1 MIARYLRWKGVL
13 KNSNSQS
20 YRKSFSGKRPRAKG
34 LIVSETNISN
44 WRTGLVSILVLLLSA
59 CGSPWNNPYPV
70 ADSGSNTLYSSFS
83 ERPKHLDPVR
93 SYSANEYAFIAQV
106 YEPPLQYHYLERP
119 YSLSPLTLESVPEP
133 VFYNAVGEPL
143 PAAAPADDVA
153 FSDYLLEIK
162 PGIRYQPHPALARD
176 ADGRFLYHDLSAAQI
191 ARANTLADFPE
202 TGDRELQAADYA
214 YQIKRLAFNRLHSP
228 IAGIMREYIV
238 GLDKLSEE
246 LEQADQAAREATGL
260 DKPYLD
266 LRQFDVEGI
275 QVVDSHRLRIRL
287 KGKYPQFLYWMAM
300 PFFSPMPWEADRF
313 YSQPGLAKRNIN
325 LDWYPLGT
333 GAFMLTENNPNLR
346 MVLERNPN
354 FHGESY
360 PAEGGPGDA
369 QAGLLADAG
378 KPLPFIDRAIYS
390 LERETIPYWN
400 KFLQGYYDTSG
411 VSSDSFDQAVQF
423 NAQGEAGLTPAMRE
437 KGIDLVTGVQTSI
450 YYFGFNMADPVVGGS
465 SQRARLL
472 RQAISIAVDFEEY
485 ISIFLNGRGLAA
497 QGPIAPGIFGHRE
510 RQAGINPQVYDWI
523 DGKPRRKPMAEA
535 RRLMKEAGYPGGR
548 DANTGKALTL
558 YYDTV
563 ASGPDDKARLNWMR
577 KQFTKLGVELVLR
590 TTDYN
595 RFQEKMRKGSG
606 QMFMWGWNADYPDPE
621 NFLFLL
627 YGPNSKIEGEGE
639 NASNYRNPEF
649 DALFDRMKNMD
660 NGPQRQVI
668 IDRMLEILRHDAP
681 WAFGFHPMGF
691 SLMHAWYHNVKPN
704 LMANNTLKYKRLDTQ
719 LRERKRTA
727 WNRPVLWPMG
737 LVLLLL
743 LLSTVPAYIGYRRR
757 ERSRAR

>member
-1 MIARYLRWKGVL
+1 MMNGRRL
-13 KNSNSQS
+13 
-20 YRKSFSGKRPRAKG
+20 
-34 LIVSETNISN
+34 
-44 WRTGLVSILVLLLSA
+44 GLVSLLVMLLAA
-59 CGSPWNNPYPV
+59 CGNPWNNPYPA
-70 ADSGSNTLYSSFS
+70 ADSGSNTLYSSFT

-93 SYSANEYAFIAQV
+93 SYSSNEYAFIAQV
-106 YEPPLQYHYLERP
+106 YEPPLQYHYLQRP
-119 YSLSPLTLESVPEP
+119 YALAPLTLVAVPQP
-133 VFYNAVGEPL
+133 RFFDTDNRPL
-143 PAAAPADDVA
+143 STDAPAERVA
-153 FSDYLLEIK
+153 FSEYLLEIE

-176 ADGRFLYHDLSAAQI
+176 AEGRFLYHELSAERI

-202 TGDRELQAADYA
+202 TGDRELMAADYA
-214 YQIKRLAFNRLHSP
+214 YQIKRLAFGRLHSP
-228 IAGIMREYIV
+228 IAGVMRDYIL
-238 GLDKLSEE
+238 GFEELSKA
-246 LEQADQAAREATGL
+246 LEQADRAARKSTGL
-260 DKPYLD
+260 DKPYID
-266 LRQFDVEGI
+266 LRKYECEGI
-275 QVVDSHRLRIRL
+275 RVLDSRRLSIRL

-300 PFFSPMPWEADRF
+300 PFFAPMPWEADRF

-325 LDWYPLGT
+325 LNWYPLGT
-333 GAFMLTENNPNLR
+333 GPYMLTENNPNLR

-354 FHGESY
+354 FHGEAY
-360 PAEGGPGDA
+360 PTHGEPDDA
-369 QAGLLADAG
+369 RAGLLADAG
-378 KPLPFIDRAIYS
+378 RPLPFIARAIYS

-411 VSSDSFDQAVQF
+411 VSSDSFEQAVQF

-437 KGIDLVTGVQTSI
+437 KDIDMVAGVQTSL
-450 YYFGFNMADPVVGGS
+450 YYFGFNMADPVVGGGS
-465 SQRARLL
+465 ERARML

-485 ISIFLNGRGLAA
+485 VSIFLNGRGIAA

-510 RQAGINPQVYDWI
+510 GQAGINPWVYDWV
-523 DGKPRRKPMAEA
+523 DGLPRRKSVEDA
-535 RRLMKEAGYPGGR
+535 RRLMEAAGYPGGR
-548 DANTGKALTL
+548 DADSGKALTL

-577 KQFTKLGVELVLR
+577 KQIAKLGAELVLR

-595 RFQEKMRKGSG
+595 RFQDKMRKGAG

-639 NASNYRNPEF
+639 NAANYRNPEF

-660 NGPQRQVI
+660 NGPERQAI

-681 WAFGFHPMGF
+681 WSFGFHPLGF

-719 LRERKRTA
+719 LRERQRAA
-727 WNRPVLWPMG
+727 WNRPVTWPLG
-737 LVLLLL
+737 LVLVLLLL
-743 LLSTVPAYIGYRRR
+743 SAIPAYIGYRRR
-757 ERSRAR
+757 ERGSAR